1 MTNSN
6 EYPSGRAE
14 SYDVITT
21 SPAHHEF
28 SDKLNNSFPDL
39 GQELADAVDSTAYAG
54 NLSWFKP
61 DSQTKTLIFKTF
73 QEETN
78 EFPNTDREQAASIL
92 ANQLTAST
100 SRAVAFLYHPNHH
113 PSDLSP
119 GDTFDPETFNPMIR
133 LVGKRL
139 NDETTRATERLE
151 NSIRD
156 DRELDFDNAIED
168 LAAIQQRMT
177 RAIRDGNSEYV
188 FPEDIETAEEYRQ
201 LRSTNILDAAV
212 NNGIDH
218 RDEYELNHP
227 NRKTQTTTASPN
239 STATSSSLWTSYRQ
253 TRSSSSPKWPPSSP

>member
-1 MTNSN
+1 
-6 EYPSGRAE
+6 
-14 SYDVITT
+14 
-21 SPAHHEF
+21 
-28 SDKLNNSFPDL
+28 
-39 GQELADAVDSTAYAG
+39 
-54 NLSWFKP
+54 
-61 DSQTKTLIFKTF
+61 
-73 QEETN
+73 
-78 EFPNTDREQAASIL
+78 
-92 ANQLTAST
+92 
-100 SRAVAFLYHPNHH
+100 
-113 PSDLSP
+113 
-119 GDTFDPETFNPMIR
+119 MIR

-227 NRKTQTTTASPN
+227 EQEDPDNHRLAQLNGYIKFAVDLIPSDQELFITKMAAEFAIAAADDSEDDQDHLSEIYG
-239 STATSSSLWTSYRQ
+239 SLIRGSLIAVAAAAL
-253 TRSSSSPKWPPSSP
+253 